1 MKSNVMSERMRVY
14 YEREEAI
21 KILAEACMKSADPK
35 VLAAANKILGVKKT
49 FSTEVD
55 KLFEQNKNKVHEDL
69 IWKELKIGRTEMRRV
84 MKSYEDHDVEVIFDG
99 QYYIKK

>member
-1 MKSNVMSERMRVY
+1 MKSQVVSERMRVY
-14 YEREEAI
+14 YEREAAI
-21 KILAEACMKSADPK
+21 KILAEFGLKSTDQK
-35 VLAAANKILGVKKT
+35 VLASANKILGVKKT

-84 MKSYEDHDVEVIFDG
+84 IKSYEDHDIEVIFDG